1 MSKRISN
8 EVKLITVKNIINN
21 RVGLREAA
29 RSLGI
34 AYQSIQRWIAIYK
47 GFGTEGFYKT
57 NGNHKYTS
65 ELNQQAITE
74 YLDGNSSLMDI
85 CIKYKIRSN
94 KQLQDWII
102 KYNSHNKLKT
112 SGTGGIHV
120 MTKGRATTY
129 KERIE
134 IIKYCIENE
143 NNYAETAEKYKVSY
157 QQVYSWIKKYKTK
170 GIEAL
175 QDGRVKCKEENEMSE
190 LEKLKAKNKLLEAEN
205 RRHLMEIEFLKKLD
219 EVERR
224 RF

>member
-1 MSKRISN
+1 MSKEISDKL
-8 EVKLITVKNIINN
+8 KLITVKNIINN
-21 RVGLREAA
+21 SISLREAA
-29 RSLGI
+29 RSLGV
-34 AYQSIQRWIAIYK
+34 AYQSIQKWIAIYK
-47 GFGTEGFYKT
+47 GFGTEGFNKRHR
-57 NGNHKYTS
+57 NHKYTS
-65 ELNQQAITE
+65 ELKEKAVTD
-74 YLDGNSSLMDI
+74 YLEGNSSLMDL
-85 CIKYKIRSN
+85 CIKYKIRSHH
-94 KQLQDWII
+94 QLQDWIM

-112 SGTGGIHV
+112 SGSGGIHI

-129 KERIE
+129 NERIE

-157 QQVYSWIKKYKTK
+157 QQVYSWIKKYQTK

-175 QDGRVKCKEENEMSE
+175 QDGRGKRKKESEMSE

-205 RRHLMEIEFLKKLD
+205 RRQLMEIEFLKKLD

>member
-1 MSKRISN
+1 MSKRISD
-8 EVKLITVKNIINN
+8 EIKLITVKNIINN
-21 RVGLREAA
+21 SIGLREAA
-29 RSLGI
+29 RSLGV
-34 AYQSIQRWIAIYK
+34 AYQSIQKWIAIYK
-47 GFGTEGFYKT
+47 GFGTEGFNKK
-57 NGNHKYTS
+57 NRNHKYTS
-65 ELNQQAITE
+65 ELKEQAVTE

-85 CIKYKIRSN
+85 CIKYKIRSH
-94 KQLQDWII
+94 KQLQDWIM

-112 SGTGGIHV
+112 SRTGGILV

-134 IIKYCIENE
+134 IIKYCIEND

-157 QQVYSWIKKYKTK
+157 QQVYSWIKKYQTK

-175 QDGRVKCKEENEMSE
+175 QDGRGKRKKESEMSE

-205 RRHLMEIEFLKKLD
+205 RRQLMEIEFLKKLD

>member
-1 MSKRISN
+1 MSERISN
-8 EVKLITVKNIINN
+8 EVKLITVINIINN
-21 RVGLREAA
+21 RVGLKDAA

-34 AYQSIQRWIAIYK
+34 AYQSIQKWIAIYK
-47 GFGTEGFYKT
+47 GFGTEGFNKR
-57 NGNHKYTS
+57 NENHKYTS
-65 ELNQQAITE
+65 ELKEQAVTE
-74 YLDGNSSLMDI
+74 YLGGNSSLMDI
-85 CIKYKIRSN
+85 CIKYKIRSHN
-94 KQLQDWII
+94 QLQDWIM

-112 SGTGGIHV
+112 SGNGGILV
-120 MTKGRATTY
+120 MTKGRATIY

-157 QQVYSWIKKYKTK
+157 QQVYSWIKKYQTK

-175 QDGRVKCKEENEMSE
+175 QDGRGKRKKESEMSE
-190 LEKLKAKNKLLEAEN
+190 LEKLKVKNKLLEAEN
-205 RRHLMEIEFLKKLD
+205 HRQLMEIEFLKKLD

>member
-1 MSKRISN
+1 MSKRISD
-8 EVKLITVKNIINN
+8 EIKLVTVKSILNN
-21 RVGLREAA
+21 DVGLTEAA
-29 RSLGI
+29 RSLGV
-34 AYQSIQRWIAIYK
+34 AYQSIQKWIAIYK
-47 GFGTEGFYKT
+47 GFGTEGFKKR
-57 NGNHKYTS
+57 NGNHRYTS
-65 ELNQQAITE
+65 ELKNEAVTDYI
-74 YLDGNSSLMDI
+74 YGNSSLTDI
-85 CIKYKIRSN
+85 CIKYKIRSHN
-94 KQLQDWII
+94 QLLNWII

-112 SGTGGIHV
+112 SGFGGINV
-120 MTKGRATTY
+120 MTKGRTTTY

-134 IIKYCIENE
+134 IIEHCIEND

-157 QQVYSWIKKYKTK
+157 QQVYSWIKKYQTK

-175 QDGRVKCKEENEMSE
+175 QDGRGKCKKESEMSE